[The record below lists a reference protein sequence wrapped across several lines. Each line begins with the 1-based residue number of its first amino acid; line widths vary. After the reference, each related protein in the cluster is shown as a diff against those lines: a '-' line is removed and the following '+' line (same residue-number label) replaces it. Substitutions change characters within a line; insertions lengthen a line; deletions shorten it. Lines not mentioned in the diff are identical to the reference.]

1 MKKNKLSI
9 DVASGL
15 ADLEHLGRYRELEK
29 PVFTMVFGIL
39 HFFTSFC
46 I

>member
-1 MKKNKLSI
+1 MEKNELSI

-15 ADLEHLGRYRELEK
+15 ADLKHLGRYKEREK

-39 HFFTSFC
+39 HLFTSFC

>member
-1 MKKNKLSI
+1 MKKNELSI

-15 ADLEHLGRYRELEK
+15 AELEHLWRYREREK

-39 HFFTSFC
+39 HLFTSFC

>member
-1 MKKNKLSI
+1 MKKIELSI

-15 ADLEHLGRYRELEK
+15 ADLEHFGRYREREK
-29 PVFTMVFGIL
+29 PVFTKVFGIL
-39 HFFTSFC
+39 HLFTSFC